1 MIRYY
6 QPPPPQPEE
15 IMTREKQN
23 TGFAPF
29 LEELQKDDRPV
40 TRADFNALLE
50 EFYKLERTV
59 YGIQQMLGK
68 AAEYKGKPRG
78 RLPR

>member
-1 MIRYY
+1 MSNFNAYKY
-6 QPPPPQPEE
+6 TED
-15 IMTREKQN
+15 
-23 TGFAPF
+23 A
-29 LEELQKDDRPV
+29 PV
-40 TRADFNALLE
+40 TRAEFDTLADKLE
-50 EFYKLERTV
+50 ELFQAVQIVERTQ